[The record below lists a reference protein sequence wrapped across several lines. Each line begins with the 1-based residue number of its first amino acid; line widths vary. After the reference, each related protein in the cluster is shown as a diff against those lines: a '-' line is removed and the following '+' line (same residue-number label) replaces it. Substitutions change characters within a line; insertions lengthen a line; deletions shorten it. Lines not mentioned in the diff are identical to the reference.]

1 MRSLRVAPLFVLA
14 LALPGFARA
23 QKAVIVVRH
32 AENAGDALT
41 ETGRAEADRLATS
54 LAGTGIGAVYS
65 THSKR
70 TIATVTPFADAQK
83 LKILLYDTSA
93 GPGRFDARPFVAKLR
108 AEHPGDVV
116 LVVGHVTTIPDLLNA
131 LGCPEPVTVP
141 PLDYDDLY
149 IVVPQKGGPATFLRV
164 KY

>member
-1 MRSLRVAPLFVLA
+1 MRPHRAASLLLAALVAPGAA
-14 LALPGFARA
+14 LA

-32 AENAGDALT
+32 TENAGDTLT
-41 ETGRAEADRLATS
+41 ETGRAQAERLATT
-54 LAGTGIGAVYS
+54 LGGTGVAAVFS
-65 THSKR
+65 TDSKR
-70 TIATVTPFADAQK
+70 TIATVTPFADTRK
-83 LKILLYDTSA
+83 LKIQLYDTSA

-108 AEHPGDVV
+108 KEHPGEVV
-116 LVVGHVTTIPDLLNA
+116 VVVGHVTTIPNLLNA

-149 IVVPQKGGPATFLRV
+149 VVVPQKDGPATFLRL